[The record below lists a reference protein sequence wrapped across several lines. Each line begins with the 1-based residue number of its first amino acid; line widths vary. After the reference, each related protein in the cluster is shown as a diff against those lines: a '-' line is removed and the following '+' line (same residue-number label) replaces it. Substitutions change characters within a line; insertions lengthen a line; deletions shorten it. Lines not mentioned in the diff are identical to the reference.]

1 MYFTSDSMLPE
12 NQQPLIITVAP
23 YGPQWLPSDYPED
36 IPVTWEQQ
44 TQKAVD
50 CYNAGAT
57 VLHVHVRDPKT
68 GHGSKNFNEFNEQ
81 IARLRKAVP
90 KMIIQVGGSISF
102 APADGHEKAHW
113 LGYDTRHMLTELNP
127 KPDQITIVVG
137 TTQMNILDLTTP
149 DDVQG
154 TQLANP
160 AMQAAYQNMVADATP
175 EFYIEHLK
183 RLRKNADPAHVRDGA
198 HPHPRGDRAS
208 HPHRRLHGSVESH
221 YDGDRRRRRLRPQS
235 LRLHGV
241 RTPLARTARLRRIES
256 LWRTVPPYAAMAV
269 ALGIHI
275 RVGIEDNM
283 WRRKGERMT
292 SVQQVEQVVRIAKE
306 LGRKV
311 ATGDEAR
318 QILKIGTWY
327 NSPDETL
334 GQPWAAA
341 QPQGWSTGLHRE
353 GDRRTT
359 ASAGQWIR
367 WTPHRG
373 AVCRQVARVRQSHP
387 IRNASVTV
395 APSGREGAAAAH
407 RFGRS
412 SFARLS
418 WGSRLLLRIELMVR

>member
-1 MYFTSDSMLPE
+1 MYFTSDSLLPE

-57 VLHVHVRDPKT
+57 VLHFHVRDPKT

-81 IARLRKAVP
+81 IARVRKAVP

-102 APADGHEKAHW
+102 APPADDHAKAEW

-127 KPDQITIVVG
+127 KPDQVTIAVG
-137 TTQMNILDLTTP
+137 STQMNVLDLTTP
-149 DDVQG
+149 DDVVG
-154 TQLANP
+154 TQLAHP

-175 EFYIEHLK
+175 EFYVEHLK
-183 RLRKNADPAHVRDGA
+183 RLRKNGIQPMFAMAHVHTLEAIEHLIRTGVYMGPVNHTMTAIGGA
-198 HPHPRGDRAS
+198 GGCGRNPFDFMEWV
-208 HPHRRLHGSVESH
+208 RRSPHGSVAT
-221 YDGDRRRRRLRPQS
+221 Y
-235 LRLHGV
+235 
-241 RTPLARTARLRRIES
+241 ES
-256 LWRTVPPYAAMAV
+256 LWRTVAPYAAMAV

-275 RVGIEDNM
+275 RVGIEDNL

-334 GQPWAAA
+334 ANLGLPPNRKDGQL
-341 QPQGWSTGLHRE
+341 GFIVKETDGRLHPPVS
-353 GDRRTT
+353 GSDGHPI
-359 ASAGQWIR
+359 AGQF
-367 WTPHRG
+367 
-373 AVCRQVARVRQSHP
+373 
-387 IRNASVTV
+387 
-395 APSGREGAAAAH
+395 AAK
-407 RFGRS
+407 
-412 SFARLS
+412 
-418 WGSRLLLRIELMVR
+418 

>member
-1 MYFTSDSMLPE
+1 MYFTQDSMLPE

-23 YGPQWLPSDYPED
+23 FGPQWLPSDYPED

-50 CYNAGAT
+50 CYNAGAA
-57 VLHVHVRDPKT
+57 VLHFHVRDPKT

-102 APADGHEKAHW
+102 APPDDHSKAEW

-127 KPDQITIVVG
+127 KPDQVTIVVG
-137 TTQMNILDLTTP
+137 TVQMNILDLTTP

-154 TQLANP
+154 THLANP
-160 AMQAAYQNMVADATP
+160 AMQAAYQNMVADANP

-183 RLRKNADPAHVRDGA
+183 RLRKNAIQPMFAMAHVHTLEAIELLIRTGVYMGPLNHTMTAIGGA
-198 HPHPRGDRAS
+198 GGCGRNPYDFMEWV
-208 HPHRRLHGSVESH
+208 RRSPHGSVAT
-221 YDGDRRRRRLRPQS
+221 Y
-235 LRLHGV
+235 
-241 RTPLARTARLRRIES
+241 ES
-256 LWRTVPPYAAMAV
+256 LWRTVAPYAAMAV

-283 WRRKGERMT
+283 WSRKGVRMT

-311 ATGDEAR
+311 ATADEAR

-327 NSPDETL
+327 SSPDETL
-334 GQPWAAA
+334 ANLGLPPNRKDGQL
-341 QPQGWSTGLHRE
+341 GFIVKETDGRLHPAVS
-353 GDRRTT
+353 GSDGHPI
-359 ASAGQWIR
+359 AGQ
-367 WTPHRG
+367 
-373 AVCRQVARVRQSHP
+373 
-387 IRNASVTV
+387 
-395 APSGREGAAAAH
+395 
-407 RFGRS
+407 
-412 SFARLS
+412 FATK
-418 WGSRLLLRIELMVR
+418 

>member
-50 CYNAGAT
+50 CFNAGAA
-57 VLHVHVRDPKT
+57 VLHFHVRDPKT
-68 GHGSKNFNEFNEQ
+68 GHGSKNFNEFNDQ
-81 IARLRKAVP
+81 IGRVRKAVP
-90 KMIIQVGGSISF
+90 KMIVQVGGSISF
-102 APADGHEKAHW
+102 APDPGKEAHW

-127 KPDQITIVVG
+127 KPDQVTIVVG
-137 TTQMNILDLTTP
+137 STQMNILDLTTP

-175 EFYIEHLK
+175 EFYVEHLK
-183 RLRKNADPAHVRDGA
+183 RLRKNGVQPMFAMAHVHTLEAIEHLIRTGVYMGPLNHTMTAIGGA
-198 HPHPRGDRAS
+198 GGCGRNPFDFMEWV
-208 HPHRRLHGSVESH
+208 RRSPHGSVAT
-221 YDGDRRRRRLRPQS
+221 Y
-235 LRLHGV
+235 
-241 RTPLARTARLRRIES
+241 ES
-256 LWRTVPPYAAMAV
+256 LWRTVAPYAAMAV

-311 ATGDEAR
+311 ATADEAR

-334 GQPWAAA
+334 ANLGLPPNRKDGQL
-341 QPQGWSTGLHRE
+341 GFIVKDTDGRLHPPVS
-353 GDRRTT
+353 GSDGHPI
-359 ASAGQWIR
+359 AGQF
-367 WTPHRG
+367 
-373 AVCRQVARVRQSHP
+373 
-387 IRNASVTV
+387 
-395 APSGREGAAAAH
+395 AAK
-407 RFGRS
+407 
-412 SFARLS
+412 
-418 WGSRLLLRIELMVR
+418 

>member
-1 MYFTSDSMLPE
+1 MYFTNDSMLPE
-12 NQQPLIITVAP
+12 NQNPLIITVAP

-36 IPVTWEQQ
+36 IPVSWEQQ

-57 VLHVHVRDPKT
+57 VLHLHVRDPKT

-102 APADGHEKAHW
+102 APDPGKEAHW

-127 KPDQITIVVG
+127 KPDQITIVIG
-137 TTQMNILDLTTP
+137 TTQMNILDLTTL
-149 DDVQG
+149 DNVQG

-183 RLRKNADPAHVRDGA
+183 RLRKNGIQPMFAMAHIHTLEAIEHLIRTGVYMGPVNHTMTAIGGAGGCGRNPYDFMEWVRRS
-198 HPHPRGDRAS
+198 P
-208 HPHRRLHGSVESH
+208 HGSVAT
-221 YDGDRRRRRLRPQS
+221 Y
-235 LRLHGV
+235 
-241 RTPLARTARLRRIES
+241 ES
-256 LWRTVPPYAAMAV
+256 LWRTVAPYAAMSV

-334 GQPWAAA
+334 ANLGLPPNRKDGQL
-341 QPQGWSTGLHRE
+341 GFIVKESDGRLHAPVS
-353 GDRRTT
+353 GSDGHPI
-359 ASAGQWIR
+359 AGQF
-367 WTPHRG
+367 
-373 AVCRQVARVRQSHP
+373 
-387 IRNASVTV
+387 
-395 APSGREGAAAAH
+395 AAK
-407 RFGRS
+407 
-412 SFARLS
+412 
-418 WGSRLLLRIELMVR
+418 

>member
-1 MYFTSDSMLPE
+1 MYFTSDSLLPE
-12 NQQPLIITVAP
+12 NQEPLIITVAP

-50 CYNAGAT
+50 CFNAGAA
-57 VLHVHVRDPKT
+57 VLHFHVRDPKT

-102 APADGHEKAHW
+102 APADDHEKAHW

-127 KPDQITIVVG
+127 KPDQVTIVVG
-137 TTQMNILDLTTP
+137 STQMNILDLTTP

-175 EFYIEHLK
+175 EFYVEHLK
-183 RLRKNADPAHVRDGA
+183 RLRKNGVQPMFAMAHVHTLEAIEHLIRTGVYMGPLNHTMTAIGGA
-198 HPHPRGDRAS
+198 GGCGRNPFDFMEWV
-208 HPHRRLHGSVESH
+208 RRSPHGSVAT
-221 YDGDRRRRRLRPQS
+221 Y
-235 LRLHGV
+235 
-241 RTPLARTARLRRIES
+241 ES
-256 LWRTVPPYAAMAV
+256 LWRTVAPYAAMAV

-311 ATGDEAR
+311 ATADEAR

-334 GQPWAAA
+334 ANLGLPPNRKDGQL
-341 QPQGWSTGLHRE
+341 GFIVKETDGRLHPPVS
-353 GDRRTT
+353 GSDGHPI
-359 ASAGQWIR
+359 AGQ
-367 WTPHRG
+367 
-373 AVCRQVARVRQSHP
+373 
-387 IRNASVTV
+387 
-395 APSGREGAAAAH
+395 
-407 RFGRS
+407 
-412 SFARLS
+412 FATK
-418 WGSRLLLRIELMVR
+418 

>member
-1 MYFTSDSMLPE
+1 MYFTSDSLLPE

-36 IPVTWEQQ
+36 IPLTWEQQ

-50 CYNAGAT
+50 CFNAGAA
-57 VLHVHVRDPKT
+57 VLHFHVRDPKT
-68 GHGSKNFNEFNEQ
+68 GHGSKNFNEFNDQ
-81 IARLRKAVP
+81 IGRVRKAVP
-90 KMIIQVGGSISF
+90 KMIVQVGGSISF
-102 APADGHEKAHW
+102 APDPGKEAHW

-127 KPDQITIVVG
+127 KPDQVTIVVG
-137 TTQMNILDLTTP
+137 STQMNILDLTTP

-175 EFYIEHLK
+175 EFYVEHLK
-183 RLRKNADPAHVRDGA
+183 RLRKNGVQPMFAMAHVHTLEAIEHLIRTGVYMGPLNHTMTAIGGA
-198 HPHPRGDRAS
+198 GGCGRNPFDFMEWV
-208 HPHRRLHGSVESH
+208 RRSPHGSVAT
-221 YDGDRRRRRLRPQS
+221 Y
-235 LRLHGV
+235 
-241 RTPLARTARLRRIES
+241 ES

-311 ATGDEAR
+311 ATADEAR

-327 NSPDETL
+327 ESPEETL
-334 GQPWAAA
+334 ANLGLPPNRKDGQL
-341 QPQGWSTGLHRE
+341 GFIVKETDGRLHPSV
-353 GDRRTT
+353 GGSDGHPI
-359 ASAGQWIR
+359 AGQ
-367 WTPHRG
+367 
-373 AVCRQVARVRQSHP
+373 
-387 IRNASVTV
+387 
-395 APSGREGAAAAH
+395 
-407 RFGRS
+407 
-412 SFARLS
+412 FATK
-418 WGSRLLLRIELMVR
+418 